1 MDKTNNIRE
10 ANRKYN
16 DFSNPVAVKLICIR
30 TQESFDTFYMS
41 HPVSMIFY
49 MSHPVSMIFYMS
61 HPVSMILTTVMI
73 VRIQAVM
80 RLNLMIEEVKTKI
93 EK

>member
-49 MSHPVSMIFYMS
+49 MSHPVSMI
-61 HPVSMILTTVMI
+61 LTTVMI